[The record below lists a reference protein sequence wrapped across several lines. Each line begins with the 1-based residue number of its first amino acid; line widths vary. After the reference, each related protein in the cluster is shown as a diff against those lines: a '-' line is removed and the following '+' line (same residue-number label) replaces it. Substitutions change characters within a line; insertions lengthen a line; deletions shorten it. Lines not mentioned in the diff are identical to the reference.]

1 MFNLILGNFI
11 ALIASI
17 LMIYVGTIK
26 DKSKII
32 FTQTLQIMITIVS
45 NIILGGITGAV
56 INIICCIRNILCY
69 KEKLNKTVQTILIIL
84 SIIFSLIFNDLGLIG
99 LLPLISTVIY
109 TIFMNIQDVVKFKVL
124 IMVTTFMWFIYDLTI
139 LSYSSALFDLLCVF
153 TNLFSILRIKQLE
166 NKTKNTSN

>member
-32 FTQTLQIMITIVS
+32 FTQTIQIMIIIIS
-45 NIILGGITGAV
+45 NIILGGITGAI

-69 KEKLNKTVQTILIIL
+69 K
-84 SIIFSLIFNDLGLIG
+84 
-99 LLPLISTVIY
+99 
-109 TIFMNIQDVVKFKVL
+109 
-124 IMVTTFMWFIYDLTI
+124 
-139 LSYSSALFDLLCVF
+139 
-153 TNLFSILRIKQLE
+153 
-166 NKTKNTSN
+166 KN